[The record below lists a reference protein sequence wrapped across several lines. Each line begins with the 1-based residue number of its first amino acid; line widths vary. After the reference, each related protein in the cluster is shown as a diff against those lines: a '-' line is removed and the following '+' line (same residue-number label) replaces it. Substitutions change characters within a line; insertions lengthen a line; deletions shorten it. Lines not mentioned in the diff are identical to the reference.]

1 MTCRLTSLLNKEKIM
16 ATHRTAMGK
25 SVDMNALRAKNEKV
39 RAVGNVKNLNA
50 RGDTI
55 DAHGRVIKP
64 VTSKVTDGYNKT
76 VGNRSA
82 QVTRRPAQPS
92 QKLQADKPKVTQPK
106 IDLNEL
112 TAEEREFE
120 ESFEDDL
127 EIEKIKQEELKAKKK

>member
-1 MTCRLTSLLNKEKIM
+1 M

-55 DAHGRVIKP
+55 DVHGRVIKP
-64 VTSKVTDGYNKT
+64 VTAKVNDGYSKT

-82 QVTRRPAQPS
+82 QVTKRPTQHAQKIQP
-92 QKLQADKPKVTQPK
+92 DKPKVTAPAPK
-106 IDLNEL
+106 IDLTEL
-112 TAEEREFE
+112 TEEERELE

-127 EIEKIKQEELKAKKK
+127 EIELIKQEELNAKKK

>member
-25 SVDMNALRAKNEKV
+25 QVDMNALRSKNEKT

-55 DAHGRVIKP
+55 DAHGRVIKS
-64 VTSKVTDGYNKT
+64 VTSKVNDGYSKT

-82 QVTRRPAQPS
+82 NVTKRSAPVQKIQP
-92 QKLQADKPKVTQPK
+92 DKPK
-106 IDLNEL
+106 IDLTQL
-112 TAEEREFE
+112 TQEEREFE
-120 ESFEDDL
+120 ESLEDDL
-127 EIEKIKQEELKAKKK
+127 EVEKIKEAETKAKKK

>member
-1 MTCRLTSLLNKEKIM
+1 MSLLNKEKIM

-25 SVDMNALRAKNEKV
+25 QIDMNALRSRNERV

-55 DAHGRVIKP
+55 DVNGRVIKP
-64 VTSKVTDGYNKT
+64 VTAKVTDGYNKT

-82 QVTRRPAQPS
+82 QVTKRPPQPAQRIQP
-92 QKLQADKPKVTQPK
+92 DKPK

-120 ESFEDDL
+120 ESLEDDL
-127 EIEKIKQEELKAKKK
+127 EIEKIKQAELKAKKK